1 MAAVAMSSSSGIVKH
16 VSSLAEIASCATSK
30 EAKGVVWDRGEHAH
44 AAAMSN
50 WLAENRGSKMFYTA
64 VRGMSYA
71 QERLVIN
78 AKRMASASTADLD
91 AADTSGTDSNS
102 SLSASTSDSDSD
114 STSAQNSDPG
124 VMMGHGHSH
133 GHGHAACC
141 QDNQVC
147 ESFNDSCTTH
157 ILEQHLEDASI
168 RLVSSLPELFREDIR
183 HDAMD
188 IGRFMASTCT
198 KPNKKYALWLKL
210 EIIGKNRCSR
220 WHQDNYVG
228 RTIVTYVG
236 SGTWLADD
244 VDVRFSEFALTRGL
258 PFQKSDQRIVPQFD
272 KIHRTKSNAVVLMK
286 GSKWPGICGYP
297 RREGLTHK
305 APNVETDARGK
316 PRHLRL
322 VLKVD
327 VEER

>member
-1 MAAVAMSSSSGIVKH
+1 MI
-16 VSSLAEIASCATSK
+16 E
-30 EAKGVVWDRGEHAH
+30 
-44 AAAMSN
+44 
-50 WLAENRGSKMFYTA
+50 
-64 VRGMSYA
+64 
-71 QERLVIN
+71 
-78 AKRMASASTADLD
+78 
-91 AADTSGTDSNS
+91 
-102 SLSASTSDSDSD
+102 
-114 STSAQNSDPG
+114 QN
-124 VMMGHGHSH
+124 
-133 GHGHAACC
+133 
-141 QDNQVC
+141 
-147 ESFNDSCTTH
+147 
-157 ILEQHLEDASI
+157 LEDAST
-168 RLVSSLPELFREDIR
+168 RLVSSLPELFREDIQR
-183 HDAMD
+183 DAMD
-188 IGRFMASTCT
+188 IGRLMASTCIT
-198 KPNKKYALWLKL
+198 SNKKYALWLKL

-244 VDVRFSEFALTRGL
+244 ADVCFSEFALTRGL

-272 KIHRTKSNAVVLMK
+272 EIHRTKSNAVALMK